1 MMIMIQTVEND
12 PLKKYEG
19 HGIIQKIWHKK
30 GEGLQVRVD
39 LNIQHPIEKDK
50 NQGLP
55 QFDRKYQDKLS
66 FHLIF
71 ENAHIKKMRNIVN
84 DYLTERRNL

>member
-1 MMIMIQTVEND
+1 MIQTVEND

-50 NQGLP
+50 N
-55 QFDRKYQDKLS
+55 
-66 FHLIF
+66 
-71 ENAHIKKMRNIVN
+71 
-84 DYLTERRNL
+84 